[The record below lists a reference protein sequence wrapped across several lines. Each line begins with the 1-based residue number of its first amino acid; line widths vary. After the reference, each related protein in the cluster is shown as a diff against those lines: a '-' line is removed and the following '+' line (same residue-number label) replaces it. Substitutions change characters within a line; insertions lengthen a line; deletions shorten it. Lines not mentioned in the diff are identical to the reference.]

1 MPESNAIALGNTPC
15 WSGCIYA
22 INPAIQDIEPVNESK
37 FDRTSDDFVFEQET
51 E

>member
-1 MPESNAIALGNTPC
+1 MPDSNVVALGTTPC

-22 INPAIQDIEPVNESK
+22 INPAIQDIEPANESK
-37 FDRTSDDFVFEQET
+37 FDRTSDEQMFEQEI